1 MMRPRL
7 KYWTCIV
14 LSFLFSAVPPV
25 VQIAKKFPMW
35 SQLVPPAYTISTSA
49 VVAILVV
56 LVCFRKTLVPT
67 IMDKL
72 GIKSLPPVVAPAVVL
87 GVALWLEKMAA
98 IIPDIKVVAFAWL
111 AGSAAGWFFS
121 LASVY
126 YDKKANDEVKTNGNG
141 ND

>member
-1 MMRPRL
+1 MMSPRL
-7 KYWTCIV
+7 KYWICIV
-14 LSFLFSAVPPV
+14 LSFLCSAVPPV
-25 VQIAKKFPMW
+25 VQIAKKFPFW
-35 SQLVPPAYTISTSA
+35 TEQVPPAYTIGSSA

-72 GIKSLPPVVAPAVVL
+72 GIKSLPPVVAPALVL

-111 AGSAAGWFFS
+111 FGSAVGWLFVLLS
-121 LASVY
+121 AY
-126 YDKKANDEVKTNGNG
+126 YDKQAQKEVKTNGNG
-141 ND
+141 DD